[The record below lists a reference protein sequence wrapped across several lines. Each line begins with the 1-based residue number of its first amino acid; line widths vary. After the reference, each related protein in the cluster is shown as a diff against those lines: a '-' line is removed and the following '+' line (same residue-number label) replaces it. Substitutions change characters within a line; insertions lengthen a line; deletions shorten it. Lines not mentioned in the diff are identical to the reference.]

1 LSQGGQF
8 LFNYF
13 TVIFFVTERAVFLAS
28 PAFVP
33 VTEQEPFFFA
43 VTLLPE
49 TVQVVF
55 VVETHLIDKP
65 LVLLAGSVS
74 DLPTISDVATD
85 EIV

>member
-1 LSQGGQF
+1 M
-8 LFNYF
+8 
-13 TVIFFVTERAVFLAS
+13 IFFVTERAVFLAS

-49 TVQVVF
+49 TVQIVF
-55 VVETHLIDKP
+55 VVETHLTESP
-65 LVLLAGSVS
+65 LTLLAGRVN
-74 DLPTISDVATD
+74 DFPTFSEVATE